1 MWDLF
6 KDIPSHDDPNVSI
19 LDAYKRLNEEDPN
32 YSLCRVIHNCG
43 QDAGFDF
50 TFKVSDRGQREIS
63 KLMFTKNEGLYT
75 SRKGNYPEVVP
86 EGVTNFAFLGN
97 HAEVERDC
105 SFTTEKSV
113 HSAMIAVYPL
123 CGVKR
128 AVPEVYGSI
137 YDVRWLLKAAIDL
150 RDGRP
155 LNDMLP
161 FDVPKWLE
169 KPCQALQKGL
179 LRRILPK
186 LDRTDIGLLL
196 RRLNVFSFPEE

>member
-1 MWDLF
+1 MHPGHDAAGYNLF
-6 KDIPSHDDPNVSI
+6 YP
-19 LDAYKRLNEEDPN
+19 R
-32 YSLCRVIHNCG
+32 
-43 QDAGFDF
+43 
-50 TFKVSDRGQREIS
+50 S
-63 KLMFTKNEGLYT
+63 KGT
-75 SRKGNYPEVVP
+75 YPEVVP
-86 EGVTNFAFLGN
+86 DGVTNFPFLGN
-97 HAEVERDC
+97 HAEVERDR

-113 HSAMIAVYPL
+113 RSAMIAVYPL

-137 YDVRWLLKAAIDL
+137 YDVRWLLKAAVDP

-169 KPCQALQKGL
+169 KPCQAL